1 MSPEIEFAWRTNNAV
16 NDVLLDHLT
25 PPMLEAVTPGGGY
38 TVAQHLAHMVEAT
51 KYWLSVLEPSA
62 AEPLEDLFDNFED
75 FNPSTDLAQIRRV
88 MHATRDAALHA
99 AKTVQNKGDLP
110 HSSPSQF
117 LFHAAIHDAHHR
129 GQIMLALKAAG
140 FALPDDGDLWR
151 PLKT

>member
-1 MSPEIEFAWRTNNAV
+1 MSPEIEFAWNTNNAV
-16 NDVLLDHLT
+16 NDILLDYLT
-25 PPMLEAVTPGGGY
+25 PPMLKTVTPGGGY

-62 AEPLEDLFDNFED
+62 AKPLGDLFDNFED
-75 FNPSTDLAQIRRV
+75 FNAETDVLRISRV
-88 MHATRDAALHA
+88 MRDTRDAALRT

-129 GQIMLALKAAG
+129 GQIMLALKTAG

-151 PLKT
+151 PLKS